1 MNIVIMTTQLL
12 LGLAILVFV
21 HETGHFVAARI
32 FKVRVPKFY
41 LFFNPKF
48 SILKF
53 KRINGKWKFKVFS
66 ANLPDTELVR
76 DANGAPVLDEK
87 GKNKY
92 KMIDTQTLDDDD
104 WRKYPENTE
113 YGIGWLPLGGYCQ
126 IAGMIDETQTVENLS
141 TEPQSWEFRSK
152 PAWQRLL
159 IVLAGVIVN
168 MIVGVLLFAMVIRCY
183 EKQYVPTSEITEG
196 LYAFESAKNIGF
208 ATGDKIVS
216 IDGKT
221 YERYNDVKPAL
232 ILGNM
237 AQVERDGKL
246 MDIVLGDRIYDTMKV
261 HMNTFL
267 EPLNF
272 PFVVDSVVNPDLAAG
287 KLQKGDKLIRLNDIQ
302 IECYGTWQE
311 YHLNFANQNIALTY
325 LRDNDTL
332 TTTAALDS
340 NGLLGI
346 FCVMPNYKLATYSV
360 GQSFIYGWKDAM
372 NNLRLNISGLGKLL
386 SGQEKASSLSG
397 PIGIAQIYGNIWNWG
412 RFWYITGLLSVI
424 LAFMNVLPIPGLD
437 GGHAIFTLIELLTGR
452 KVSDNVIQA
461 AQTVGMIILLLLMIF
476 VFGNDI
482 FKLFH

>member
-1 MNIVIMTTQLL
+1 MMVLMKTLQVI
-12 LGLAILVFV
+12 LALSILIII
-21 HETGHFVAARI
+21 HEAGHFFWARVFHI
-32 FKVRVPKFY
+32 RVDKFF
-41 LFFNPKF
+41 LFFDISGVKLFSTRMPWFVKLFPKAAQ
-48 SILKF
+48 
-53 KRINGKWKFKVFS
+53 W
-66 ANLPDTELVR
+66 E
-76 DANGAPVLDEK
+76 
-87 GKNKY
+87 
-92 KMIDTQTLDDDD
+92 
-104 WRKYPENTE
+104 TE
-113 YGIGWLPLGGYCQ
+113 YGIGWLPLGGYCK
-126 IAGMIDETQTVENLS
+126 IAGMIDESMDTEQLKN
-141 TEPQSWEFRSK
+141 EPQPWEFRFK
-152 PAWQRLL
+152 PAWQRLI

-183 EKQYVPTSEITEG
+183 EKQYIPNAGITEG

-208 ATGDKIVS
+208 ATGDKIIS
-216 IDGKT
+216 IDGKS
-221 YERYNDVKPAL
+221 YERYSDIKPAL

-267 EPLNF
+267 EPMNF
-272 PFVVDSVVNPDLAAG
+272 PFVIDSVVNPDLASG
-287 KLQKGDKLIRLNDIQ
+287 KLQKGDKLIGLNDRQ
-302 IECYGTWQE
+302 LECYGTWQE
-311 YHLNFANQNIALTY
+311 FHLDYANQPVTLTY

-332 TTTAALDS
+332 TTTAVLDS
-340 NGLLGI
+340 NGLLGV
-346 FCVMPNYKLATYSV
+346 FCTMPDFKMATYSI
-360 GQSFIYGWKDAM
+360 GQSFVYGWKDAM

-397 PIGIAQIYGNIWNWG
+397 PIGIAQIYGNVWNWG

-482 FKLFH
+482 LKLFH